1 MSVLWAEHIK
11 PRCKGSG
18 TLMAKSGIRSEFP
31 QRSCRLRV
39 AILMGFVCHLE
50 KGINKNALMH
60 CEELPGEWMQGQG
73 YKGQRVCGQPV
84 CVGLTAT
91 ASINHKCWLMWKVA
105 APELGRVMWI
115 HYLEQWRNRSGS
127 YLFCGRLK
135 LLSVHRST
143 EGWGTRTRQT
153 PALKSSHYLPD
164 VTLWNIT
171 RELPVLNWRFHSF

>member
-11 PRCKGSG
+11 PCCKGSG

-91 ASINHKCWLMWKVA
+91 ASINYKCWLMWKIA
-105 APELGRVMWI
+105 ASELGRVMWI

-171 RELPVLNWRFHSF
+171 RKLPVLNWRFHSF